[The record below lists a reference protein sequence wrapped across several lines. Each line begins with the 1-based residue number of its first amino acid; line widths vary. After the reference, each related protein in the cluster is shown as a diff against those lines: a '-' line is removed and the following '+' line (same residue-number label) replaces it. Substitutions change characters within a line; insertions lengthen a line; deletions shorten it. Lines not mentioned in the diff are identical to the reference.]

1 MKSKTTQFVKR
12 FSAFCLSAVICM
24 VVGCTSSQSPGPAV
38 YHANTHQEAPRS
50 VITVVDDS
58 LTLAKI
64 KKKIF
69 YDDLVDQDDIDIS
82 VRHGVVYLT
91 GTAKDEYHRRMMTDL
106 IRTVD
111 GVTRIENRMNLAHRG
126 TVFQTAESLVVDQ
139 IRMNLI
145 RDPDLATLPLAVEAT
160 PTRVILSGQVRSEVQ
175 KQKAATI
182 AATFAGDRQIINEIK
197 FP

>member
-1 MKSKTTQFVKR
+1 M
-12 FSAFCLSAVICM
+12 
-24 VVGCTSSQSPGPAV
+24 
-38 YHANTHQEAPRS
+38 YHKATPQEAPRS
-50 VITVVDDS
+50 VLTVVDDS

-82 VRHGVVYLT
+82 VRHGVVYLD
-91 GTAKDEYHRRMMTDL
+91 GTAQDEYHRRMMEDL

-160 PTRVILSGQVRSEVQ
+160 PTRVILSGQAKSEVQ

-182 AATFAGDRQIINEIK
+182 AANFAGDRQVINEIK